1 MAALAFAVLML
12 AMIGGSEGAWCICKP
27 ELGDTALQKTL
38 DYACGAGADCTPILQ
53 NGACYS
59 PNTVKDHCSYA
70 VNSYYQRKG
79 QTQQACDF
87 SSTATLTT
95 TDPSKNG
102 CTYPATPSAAGTS
115 NSTPATST
123 PGTTPGTFTPTTG
136 GLSGLGPTSS
146 ISTDNI
152 NGGFLPKAGMD
163 SLLLLLLIA
172 ICSGMGLLG

>member
-12 AMIGGSEGAWCICKP
+12 ATIGGSEAGWCLCKP

-53 NGACYS
+53 TGACYI

-79 QTQQACDF
+79 QAQQACDF
-87 SSTATLTT
+87 SGTATLNTS
-95 TDPSKNG
+95 DPSKNG

-123 PGTTPGTFTPTTG
+123 TPGTYTPTTG
-136 GLSGLGPTSS
+136 GLSGLGPTTS
-146 ISTDNI
+146 ISTDNG
-152 NGGFLPKAGMD
+152 NGGFLPKAGMG

-172 ICSGMGLLG
+172 ICSGIALLG

>member
-12 AMIGGSEGAWCICKP
+12 AMIGGSEAAWCICKP
-27 ELGDTALQKTL
+27 DLGDTALQKTL

-95 TDPSKNG
+95 TDPR
-102 CTYPATPSAAGTS
+102 
-115 NSTPATST
+115 
-123 PGTTPGTFTPTTG
+123 
-136 GLSGLGPTSS
+136 LSGLGPTSS

-152 NGGFLPKAGMD
+152 NGGFLPKAGMG